1 MLRSPVVAGRFYA
14 GTAEAL
20 ASDVDLCMKEGAAAA
35 AAVPPG
41 SARPVAVMLPHAGHV
56 YCGRV
61 IGATLSGVRLPRLLT
76 LLCPNHTGRGAPLSV
91 WPGGAW
97 RTPLGDVPCDDTFI
111 ASLTARAPFAADPL
125 AHMGEHS
132 LEVLLPFLQC
142 LPGTE
147 SVIVP
152 VCVGTARPAVLRA
165 AGAALAELLAG
176 RDDAA
181 FVVSSDM
188 NHYEPEKV
196 TRVKDRVALDRVLAL
211 DPDGLLEVVARHS
224 ITMCG
229 ASPVALALY
238 ALHALRD
245 ATGRPLPQA
254 ALLLHETSA
263 RASGD
268 ATHCVGYAGVRFW
281 RESEQAQLS

>member
-20 ASDVDLCMKEGAAAA
+20 ASDVALCMKEGAAVA

-41 SARPVAVMLPHAGHV
+41 SEQPVAVMLPHAGHV

-61 IGATLSGVRLPRLLT
+61 IGATLSGVRLPRLLV
-76 LLCPNHTGRGAPLSV
+76 LLCPNHTGRGTPLSV

-97 RTPLGDVPCDDTFI
+97 RTPLGDVPCDDAFI
-111 ASLTARAPFAADPL
+111 ASLTARAPFAADSL

-152 VCVGTARPAVLRA
+152 VCVGTAQPAVLRA
-165 AGAALAELLAG
+165 AGVVLAELLAG

-196 TRVKDRVALDRVLAL
+196 TCIKDRAALDRVLAL
-211 DPDGLLEVVARHS
+211 DPDGLLDIVARHG

-229 ASPVALALY
+229 AAPMALALY
-238 ALHALRD
+238 ALHALHD
-245 ATGRPLPQA
+245 ASGRPLPQA
-254 ALLLHETSA
+254 AVLLHETSA

-268 ATHCVGYAGVRFW
+268 TTHCVGYAGVRFW
-281 RESEQAQLS
+281 QEKD